1 MRAVGEQLSTT
12 SATNDPSPQDQPT
25 PSGGDLWHQALLYS
39 GEEEFRSEAGSFV
52 RDGVAA
58 DEPVLVVV
66 TPARADLLRSELGA
80 DSDRVY
86 FVEPRLGLG
95 RRPERFI
102 PGWDTY
108 LRRACN
114 GRPQCRV
121 WAVGEPGRLPAST
134 AELIN
139 GQRYESLLDS
149 AFTGDRPFRLLCP
162 YDLDAVHPTVAE
174 QAYRTHPLS
183 VQRGVHRQIGAPPA
197 DGYAG
202 HRLPE
207 PESVLADCTFDV
219 GQLGEV
225 RDRVDGHAA
234 RLGLGGGRTYDYV
247 LAVDEVASNSVMH
260 GGGAGRLRIWRN
272 GDCLT
277 SEIHDQ
283 GLMRQ
288 TPEVDIR
295 PSTDRGHGR
304 GLWLVH
310 QLCDLVQIRSAEDE
324 GTTIRLHISRS

>member
-1 MRAVGEQLSTT
+1 MSTT
-12 SATNDPSPQDQPT
+12 SATNHQSPFGQPN
-25 PSGGDLWHQALLYS
+25 PPGGDLWHQAFLYA
-39 GEEEFRSEAGSFV
+39 GEEEFLAEAAPFV

-58 DEPVLVVV
+58 DEPVIVVV
-66 TPARADLLRSELGA
+66 TAPRAGVLRSVLGA

-108 LRRACN
+108 LRQATE
-114 GRPQCRV
+114 GRSQCRV
-121 WAVGEPGRLPAST
+121 WAVGEPGSLPAST
-134 AELIN
+134 AELID

-149 AFTGDRPFRLLCP
+149 AFTGGRPFSLLCP
-162 YDLDAVHPTVAE
+162 YDLDAVHPTAAE
-174 QAYRTHPLS
+174 QARRSHPLS
-183 VQRGVHRQIGAPPA
+183 VEHGVHRRVGAPLPNA
-197 DGYAG
+197 YAG
-202 HRLPE
+202 HQLPE
-207 PESVLADCTFDV
+207 PESVLEDCTF
-219 GQLGEV
+219 GASQLGEV
-225 RDRVDGHAA
+225 RDRVDAHAA
-234 RLGLGGGRTYDYV
+234 RLDLGAGRTYDYV

-260 GGGAGRLRIWRN
+260 GGGAGRLRVWRN

-283 GLMRQ
+283 GLMRRS
-288 TPEVDIR
+288 PETDTR
-295 PSTDRGHGR
+295 PPTDAGHGR

-310 QLCDLVQIRSAEDE
+310 QLCDLVQIRSAADA

>member
-1 MRAVGEQLSTT
+1 MWADGGAMSTT
-12 SATNDPSPQDQPT
+12 SATNDRSPTGQPE
-25 PSGGDLWHQALLYS
+25 PPGRDLWHQAFLYT
-39 GEEEFRSEAGSFV
+39 GEDEFLAEAAPFV
-52 RDGVAA
+52 QHGMAEY
-58 DEPVLVVV
+58 EPVIVVV
-66 TPARADLLRSELGA
+66 PPPRAGVLRSVLGA

-86 FVEPRLGLG
+86 FVEPRLNLG

-108 LRRACN
+108 LRRTSE
-114 GRPQCRV
+114 GRSHCRV
-121 WAVGEPGRLPAST
+121 WAVGEPGSLPAST
-134 AELIN
+134 AELID

-149 AFTGDRPFRLLCP
+149 AFTGGRPFSLLCP
-162 YDLDAVHPTVAE
+162 YDLDTVHPTVAE
-174 QAYRTHPLS
+174 QARRSHPLS
-183 VQRGVHRQIGAPPA
+183 VEQGVHRRVGAPPPNA
-197 DGYAG
+197 YAG
-202 HRLPE
+202 HQLPE
-207 PESVLADCTFDV
+207 PETVLEDFTFDV

-247 LAVDEVASNSVMH
+247 LAVDEVGSNSVMH
-260 GGGAGRLRIWRN
+260 GGGAGRLRVWRN

-283 GLMRQ
+283 GLMRRS
-288 TPEVDIR
+288 PESDAR
-295 PSTDRGHGR
+295 PSTEAGHGR